1 MHEPSTVTVPPRRLQ
16 VIRDPQH
23 QASVNHRA
31 CVQEAVERQGKP
43 QDSEV
48 MAIQLQQK
56 STGQPEE

>member
-1 MHEPSTVTVPPRRLQ
+1 MQKPSPATVPPRRLQ
-16 VIRDPQH
+16 VIRYPQH

-31 CVQEAVERQGKP
+31 CVQEAVDRQGKP

-56 STGQPEE
+56 STGQLEE